1 MDKALRGEGTQDGSS
16 LRHVVSAESWARP
29 SKMVPLMADVAHQ
42 LGADWASLFPHLSPR
57 GGPGLQESKKHK
69 LLLPKAQAPLPTS
82 TASLPLDSVGRNKS
96 QASPD

>member
-1 MDKALRGEGTQDGSS
+1 MGKGTQDGSS
-16 LRHVVSAESWARP
+16 LCHVVSAESWARL
-29 SKMVPLMADVAHQ
+29 SKMAPLVSDVAHQ

-69 LLLPKAQAPLPTS
+69 LLLPKAQGPLTS
-82 TASLPLDSVGRNKS
+82 TASLPLDSAGPNKP

>member
-1 MDKALRGEGTQDGSS
+1 MDKALRGNGTQDGSS
-16 LRHVVSAESWARP
+16 LRHVVSAESWARL

-42 LGADWASLFPHLSPR
+42 LGPDWASLFPHFSPR

-69 LLLPKAQAPLPTS
+69 LLLPKAQAPPTS

-96 QASPD
+96 QASLD